1 MEPKKINNCSICLE
15 DIESDIEF
23 LPCIHAFHSEC
34 INELIKNNSLNPIC
48 PVCRIPIY
56 VNTPEQLAYY
66 NEQVVNQQRIR
77 DEESKFFQQI
87 SSGDIHPVVSPQQ
100 EMNNNIQNLLANRQR
115 VHITR
120 RNLDNAI
127 VQIMQNIPNVLMRA
141 TMQQVIERHLSNM
154 FDSSDRGAD
163 VEDNEEKNL
172 FEHDSDDSSD
182 SNNLDNDIPTLSASI
197 SISDSGMD
205 ALENLMTADSPPII
219 LNNLEDEDYGLDD
232 SKQAEPLASTEVN
245 NEPTNITS
253 YPNSPATPILGSID
267 SNTENISN
275 NNSENNINDIKME
288 DAESQN

>member
-15 DIESDIEF
+15 NIKSDIEF

-87 SSGDIHPVVSPQQ
+87 SSGNIHPVVSPQQ
-100 EMNNNIQNLLANRQR
+100 EMNNTIQNLLANRQR

-120 RNLDNAI
+120 RNLDNVI
-127 VQIMQNIPNVLMRA
+127 VQTLQNIPNVLMRA
-141 TMQQVIERHLSNM
+141 TMQQVIDRYLSNM
-154 FDSSDRGAD
+154 LDSSDRGAD

-172 FEHDSDDSSD
+172 SEHDSDDSD
-182 SNNLDNDIPTLSASI
+182 DLDNDIPTLSASV

-205 ALENLMTADSPPII
+205 ALENLMTADSLPII

-232 SKQAEPLASTEVN
+232 SKQAEPLSSTEVN

-253 YPNSPATPILGSID
+253 YPNSPATPILGPID